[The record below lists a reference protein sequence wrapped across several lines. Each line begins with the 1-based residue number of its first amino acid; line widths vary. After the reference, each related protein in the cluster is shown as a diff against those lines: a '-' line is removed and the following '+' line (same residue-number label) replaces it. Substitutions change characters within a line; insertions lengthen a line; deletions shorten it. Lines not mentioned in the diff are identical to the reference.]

1 MKKILFLMALVVISC
16 DVKEEFKTITIP
28 NKYSLDIPDSFE
40 KVDNLNDDASL
51 QYQNAFKEF
60 YVIVMDEP
68 KETFD
73 TAVITNDVD
82 MTPDLEGYFK
92 AIQFNLKNAVKNI
105 KIFDQKNTEING
117 RAAKIF
123 SVTGNVEGY
132 AIFYRC
138 AIIQGKK
145 HYYQIML
152 WTEQKKGESYVQT
165 MNQSINSFKELVRHD
180 KLYKG
185 Q

>member
-1 MKKILFLMALVVISC
+1 MKKILLLIALVTFSC
-16 DVKEEFKTITIP
+16 NVKEEFKTITIP

-40 KVDNLNDDASL
+40 KADNLNEEATL
-51 QYQNAFKEF
+51 QYQNVFKEF
-60 YVIVMDEP
+60 YVIVMEEP

-92 AIQFNLKNAVKNI
+92 AIQLNLKEGVKNL
-105 KIFDQKNTEING
+105 KIFNQKNTEING
-117 RAAKIF
+117 RKAKVF
-123 SVTGNVEGY
+123 SMTGNVEGY
-132 AIFYRC
+132 DIFYRY
-138 AIIQGKK
+138 ALIQGKK

-152 WTEQKKGESYVQT
+152 WTEKKNGESYLAT
-165 MNQSINSFKELVRHD
+165 MDQSINSFKELIRHD

>member
-1 MKKILFLMALVVISC
+1 MKKILLLLILTAFSC
-16 DVKEEFKTITIP
+16 DVKEEFKTITISD
-28 NKYSLDIPDSFE
+28 KYSLDIPESFE
-40 KVDNLNDDASL
+40 KANNLNDEASL
-51 QYQNAFKEF
+51 QYQNSFKEF

-68 KETFD
+68 KATFD
-73 TAVITNDVD
+73 SAVVYNDVD
-82 MTPDLEGYFK
+82 MTPDLEGYYK
-92 AIQFNLKNAVKNI
+92 AIQVNLKNAIKKI

-117 RAAKIF
+117 RKTKIF

-132 AIFYRC
+132 DIFYRY

-145 HYYQIML
+145 DYYQIML
-152 WTEQKKGESYVQT
+152 WTEQKNGDQYLAT
-165 MNQSINSFKELVRHD
+165 MDQSIHSFKELIRHD